1 MKLLATYKHSI
12 LIVSVIVVSISCLTK
27 CISHG
32 GNATP
37 DTNKFKKFAGSA
49 VCANCHK
56 DVYERHLLTEHHLTS
71 AAVTGKNILG
81 SFDAGSNLFA
91 FDPVT
96 AVKMEKRDSGYYQVE
111 YKNGTEIRKEKF
123 DIVIGSGRKGQ
134 SYLNWK
140 NQRLV
145 QLPITFFSPAQQW
158 SNSPGYP

>member
-1 MKLLATYKHSI
+1 MKRLAPYRHSI
-12 LIVSVIVVSISCLTK
+12 FIVAIIVISVSGLTE
-27 CISHG
+27 CI
-32 GNATP
+32 GNGENKRAT
-37 DTNKFKKFAGSA
+37 DDQFKKFAGSA

-56 DVYERHLLTEHHLTS
+56 DIYEKHLLTEHHLTS
-71 AAVTGKNILG
+71 AVVTEKNILG
-81 SFDAGSNLFA
+81 SFEAGSNLFA

-96 AVKMEKRDSGYYQVE
+96 AIKMEKRDSGYYQVE